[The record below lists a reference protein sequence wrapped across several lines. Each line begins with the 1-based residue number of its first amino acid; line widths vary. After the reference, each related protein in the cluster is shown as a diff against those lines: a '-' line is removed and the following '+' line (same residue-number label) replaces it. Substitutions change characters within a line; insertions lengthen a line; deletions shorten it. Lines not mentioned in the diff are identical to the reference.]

1 VGLDCFLR
9 KVSKKKIHAICGELL
24 SPAPRL
30 GEAVRRLDG
39 LYTFKN
45 EVGYWRSW
53 TTLNY
58 YVTTLG
64 VERLGDVPDP
74 TEARYLLNGQPILLT
89 HDDIMAIKLE
99 VIWGDLWAPREN
111 LARIDAEYLKKDPE
125 AHIAEV
131 KAKDLEVFD
140 RALRILKANRSYVY
154 YCGSW

>member
-9 KVSKKKIHAICGELL
+9 KVSKQKVHAVCGELL
-24 SPAPRL
+24 APTSTLEKAFRH
-30 GEAVRRLDG
+30 LDG
-39 LYTFKN
+39 LYDTPN

-53 TTLNY
+53 TTLNH
-58 YVTTLG
+58 YVTTIG
-64 VERLGDVPDP
+64 VGRLGDIPDS
-74 TEARYLLNGQPILLT
+74 TEARYLLNGQPVLLT
-89 HDDIMAIKLE
+89 HEDIMAIKLE

-125 AHIAEV
+125 VHIAEA